1 MFGGQVARLL
11 GNEDNQEKPAKA
23 PDHQKSP
30 RWSKVDVMDVVL
42 KTVADVLQISIT
54 VLKIHHRV
62 LVCRI
67 LWARYVPS
75 DGVVAF
81 ILKTRSAA

>member
-11 GNEDNQEKPAKA
+11 GNEDNQEEPAKA

-42 KTVADVLQISIT
+42 KTVADVL
-54 VLKIHHRV
+54 
-62 LVCRI
+62 
-67 LWARYVPS
+67 
-75 DGVVAF
+75 
-81 ILKTRSAA
+81 